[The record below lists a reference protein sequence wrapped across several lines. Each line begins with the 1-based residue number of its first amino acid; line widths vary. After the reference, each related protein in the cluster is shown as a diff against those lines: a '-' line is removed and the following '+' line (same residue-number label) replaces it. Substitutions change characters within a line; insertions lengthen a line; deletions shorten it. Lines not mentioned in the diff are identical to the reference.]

1 VDRTGHVAA
10 DAAGGILMA
19 LREVAA
25 LIGLGGLGGTWAV
38 AWANRRAQL
47 PERTAMLDARTQV
60 QVRLDAL
67 RARTAALARRD
78 LPDEARAFVDDVI
91 EQEVLVDAIL
101 SRAATVADVTDVE
114 AEIDDAFMSI
124 DEAATLVGAHMPAD
138 APFAGLCAV
147 DPGHG
152 LATSPVARDDDIV
165 LVCDVCADDAA
176 ERALPPRRQ
185 VTILGRPVDF
195 DDEQF
200 ERARLARG
208 I

>member
-1 VDRTGHVAA
+1 
-10 DAAGGILMA
+10 MA

-78 LPDEARAFVDDVI
+78 LPPEARLLIDDVI

-101 SRAATVADVTDVE
+101 SRAATVTDVTDLE

-124 DEAATLVGAHMPAD
+124 DEAATLVGASMPAD

-152 LATSPVARDDDIV
+152 LATSPVANRDDIV

-176 ERALPPRRQ
+176 ERVLPARRQ
-185 VTILGRPVDF
+185 VTIRGRPVDF
-195 DDEQF
+195 DDERLQSV
-200 ERARLARG
+200 RLAPDL
-208 I
+208 